1 MVLICIFRMISDTEH
16 LFMYSIDHL
25 ISSFLMLS
33 SMTSS
38 YILEVN
44 PLSDIPFTNI
54 FSHSIGELFTLLTA
68 SFAVQSFLVWCSFI
82 CLFLFLPALPEETYL
97 KILLRSVL
105 ECVLPVFSFR
115 GFVISGLTCNSN
127 SF

>member
-1 MVLICIFRMISDTEH
+1 MISDTEH

-25 ISSFLMLS
+25 ISSFLILS

-68 SFAVQSFLVWCSFI
+68 SFAVQNFLV
-82 CLFLFLPALPEETYL
+82 
-97 KILLRSVL
+97 
-105 ECVLPVFSFR
+105 
-115 GFVISGLTCNSN
+115 
-127 SF
+127 